1 VNVHEYD
8 FELEDE
14 DEHQSRI
21 YLVAFDDMPLGAE
34 RRYLVKGLIPR
45 TGLIVVWGPP
55 KSGKSF
61 IVFDLVMHI
70 ALDRPYRGRRVHP
83 GTVVYCAFEGQTGS
97 EARRAAF
104 RKKFL
109 ADNHEPVPFYLE
121 PVTLDLVKDAP
132 ELIRV
137 IRHELGDVKPAVIVL
152 DTLNR
157 SLRGSES
164 SDEDMS
170 AYIRAAD
177 SLREAFD
184 CAVIIVH
191 HCGIDGTRP
200 RGHTSLTGA
209 ADAQLSVGR
218 DGAGNIVM
226 TVEYMKD
233 GAPGDAIVS
242 HLEKVEVGIDEDG
255 DPITSCVVVPSEA
268 CGSVAGVQVRGAAK
282 IALEALYEAI
292 AEEHGEVVPNAH
304 IPQKTRTTTVIRWQ
318 QYFEAKTASDTTKP
332 DSKRRAFFR
341 AVEKLQTLKFIGVW
355 NDRVWVAGQAGQVRT

>member
-1 VNVHEYD
+1 VNVRVAD
-8 FELEDE
+8 FELEDG
-14 DEHQSRI
+14 DGQQSRI
-21 YLVAFDDMPLGAE
+21 RLVAFDDIELGTE

-61 IVFDLVMHI
+61 KVLDMVMHI
-70 ALDRPYRGRRVHP
+70 ALDRLYRDRRVHP
-83 GTVVYCAFEGQTGS
+83 GTVVYCAFEGQTGI
-97 EARRAAF
+97 EARCAAF
-104 RKKFL
+104 RKRFL
-109 ADNHEPVPFYLE
+109 ADKHEPVPFYLQ

-137 IRHELGDVKPAVIVL
+137 IRRTLGDVKPVVIVL

-209 ADAQLSVGR
+209 ADAQLSVSR
-218 DGAGNIVM
+218 DAVGNIVM

-233 GAPGDAIVS
+233 GATGDAIVS
-242 HLEKVEVGIDEDG
+242 RLENVEVGIDEDG
-255 DPITSCVVVPSEA
+255 DPIKSCVVMPSET
-268 CGSVAGVQVRGAAK
+268 CGNATVKVTGATK

-292 AEEHGEVVPNAH
+292 AEAPEQSPASGR
-304 IPQKTRTTTVIRWQ
+304 IPQKGRTTLVETWRR
-318 QYFEAKTASDTTKP
+318 YCKAKTISESDKEDTKRKAFVRASE
-332 DSKRRAFFR
+332 R
-341 AVEKLQTLKFIGVW
+341 LQSLGIIAIW
-355 NDRVWVAGQAGQVRT
+355 NDYVWLQDGRDK

>member
-1 VNVHEYD
+1 MNVHEYD
-8 FELEDE
+8 FEINGED
-14 DEHQSRI
+14 DQQSRI
-21 YLVAFDDMPLGAE
+21 YLVPLDDIKLGAE
-34 RRYLVKGLIPR
+34 RRYLIKGLIPR
-45 TGLIVVWGPP
+45 TGLVVVWGPP

-61 IVFDLVMHI
+61 KIFDMLMHV
-70 ALDRPYRGRRVHP
+70 ALNRRYRGRRVHS
-83 GTVVYCAFEGQTGS
+83 GTVVYCAFEGQTGI
-97 EARRAAF
+97 EARWAAF
-104 RKKFL
+104 RKKFF
-109 ADNHEPVPFYLE
+109 ANNHEPVPFYLE

-137 IRHELGDVKPAVIVL
+137 IRNTLGDVKPVVIVL

-209 ADAQLSVGR
+209 ADAQLSVSR
-218 DGAGNIVM
+218 DAAGNIVM

-233 GAPGDAIVS
+233 GAMGDTIVS
-242 HLEKVEVGIDEDG
+242 RLESVEVGTDDDG
-255 DPITSCVVVPSEA
+255 DPITSCVVVPSETYGRA
-268 CGSVAGVQVRGAAK
+268 AVQVRGAAK

-292 AEEHGEVVPNAH
+292 AEHGEVVTDSH
-304 IPQKTRTTTVIRWQ
+304 IPQNTRATTVVRWRQ
-318 QYFEAKTASDTTKP
+318 CCEAKTIAETDDP
-332 DSKRRAFFR
+332 DSKRKAFVRASK
-341 AVEKLQTLKFIGVW
+341 KLQGLAIIGIW
-355 NDRVWVAGQAGQVRT
+355 NDRVWVAGQAGQART

>member
-1 VNVHEYD
+1 MNVRV
-8 FELEDE
+8 FNFEDE
-14 DEHQSRI
+14 DEQRI
-21 YLVAFDDMPLGAE
+21 RLVVFDDIKFGTE

-45 TGLIVVWGPP
+45 TGLTVVWGPP

-61 IVFDLVMHI
+61 KVLDLVMHV
-70 ALDRPYRGRRVHP
+70 ALNRLYRDRRVHP
-83 GTVVYCAFEGQTGS
+83 GTVIYCAFEGQIGI
-97 EARRAAF
+97 EARCAAF

-109 ADNHEPVPFYLE
+109 QDHHDPVPFYLE

-137 IRHELGDVKPAVIVL
+137 IRRTLGNEKPVVIVL

-209 ADAQLSVGR
+209 ADAQLSVSR
-218 DGAGNIVM
+218 DAAGSIVM

-233 GAPGDAIVS
+233 GAPGDTIVS
-242 HLEKVEVGIDEDG
+242 RLENVEVGTDDDG
-255 DPITSCVVVPSEA
+255 DAITSCVVVPSETSDKA
-268 CGSVAGVQVRGAAK
+268 AVQVKGAAK
-282 IALEALYEAI
+282 IALEALCEAL
-292 AEEHGEVVPNAH
+292 AEGGEVVPSSH
-304 IPQKTRTTTVIRWQ
+304 IPPKTRTIPVVRWQ
-318 QYFEAKTASDTTKP
+318 QYFEAKKVSDTTRP
-332 DSKRRAFFR
+332 DSKRRAFVR
-341 AVEKLQTLKFIGVW
+341 ASERLQELKIIGVW
-355 NDRVWVAGQAGQVRT
+355 NDHVWVAGHVGQTRT

>member
-1 VNVHEYD
+1 VNVRVAD

-14 DEHQSRI
+14 DGQQSRI
-21 YLVAFDDMPLGAE
+21 RLVAFDDIELGME

-61 IVFDLVMHI
+61 KVLDMVMHI
-70 ALDRPYRGRRVHP
+70 ALDRQYRDRRVHP
-83 GTVVYCAFEGQTGS
+83 GAVVYCAFERQTGI
-97 EARRAAF
+97 EARCAAF

-109 ADNHEPVPFYLE
+109 ADHLEPVPFYLE

-137 IRHELGDVKPAVIVL
+137 IRRTLGDVEPAVIVL

-170 AYIRAAD
+170 AYVRATD
-177 SLREAFD
+177 SLREEFD
-184 CAVIIVH
+184 CAVIVVH
-191 HCGIDGTRP
+191 HCGVDGTRP

-209 ADAQLSVGR
+209 ADAQLSVSR
-218 DGAGNIVM
+218 DAAGNIVM

-233 GAPGDAIVS
+233 GPTGDTIVS
-242 HLEKVEVGIDEDG
+242 RLESVEVGIDEDG
-255 DPITSCVVVPSEA
+255 DPITSCVVLPSET
-268 CGSVAGVQVRGAAK
+268 CGKATAIVSGASK
-282 IALEALYEAI
+282 IALDMLCEAI
-292 AEEHGEVVPNAH
+292 ADLPEEAPASARAPSGG
-304 IPQKTRTTTVIRWQ
+304 RTTRLETWRR
-318 QYFEAKTASDTTKP
+318 YCEAKLVPESDKP
-332 DSKRRAFFR
+332 DTKRKAFVRACR
-341 AVEKLQTLKFIGVW
+341 RLQTAGIIDVW
-355 NDRVWVAGQAGQVRT
+355 EDYVWLLDRRDK